1 MNIVYIHSSYKPN
14 DLIGQ
19 WFSAAKEMVE
29 KDGGKAYFAIKYV
42 KGKKIQE
49 HDIMVG
55 DSISCKIH
63 SLMFDCFGLQDMFSW
78 FATKRFL
85 KKLDKIHPEVIHLH
99 VANDW
104 FLNMGLLCNYIN
116 KHNIKAVWTF
126 HDARVMTGCCPC
138 PVFVGCEEWQRK
150 CEGKNCSNT
159 FIVPTRKFLYLIGI
173 THNYRKK
180 TIGRIKNLTI
190 VTPSKWMSTLV
201 EKSYLKNKPCVVI
214 NNGINLDMFH
224 PVEQNVREKYGI
236 SPDKKILLSV
246 GNPIWELKG
255 RSFLHRLFKDLPDK
269 YYFIWIG
276 CIDRDVD
283 SFKDCDRISVFPR
296 VDREELLQFYTAA
309 DLFVNPTLAD
319 NFPTV
324 NLECQACGTP
334 VVAFDS
340 EGTKETVAPNA
351 GVVVPRKDYEALRD
365 AILNFA
371 FDNAGEK
378 SREFALQFDQKNVM
392 PKYFNLYNSK

>member
-19 WFSAAKEMVE
+19 WFVATKEMVE
-29 KDGGKAYFAIKYV
+29 RHGGKAYFAIKYV
-42 KGKKIQE
+42 KGKALQE
-49 HDIMVG
+49 HDIVVG
-55 DSISCKIH
+55 DTISCGIH
-63 SLMFDCFGLQDMFSW
+63 SRMFDYFGLQDMFSW

-85 KKLDKIHPEVIHLH
+85 SKLDEIHPDVIHLH
-99 VANDW
+99 VTNDW
-104 FLNMGLLCNYIN
+104 FLNMGLLCKYIN

-126 HDARVMTGCCPC
+126 HDARVMTGNCPY
-138 PVFVGCEEWQRK
+138 PNYIGCKEWQK
-150 CEGKNCSNT
+150 ECSGKNCKNT
-159 FIVPTRKFLYLIGI
+159 FIVPSCRYLYLVGL
-173 THNYRKK
+173 THKYRKS
-180 TIGRIKNLTI
+180 TIGSLKDLTI
-190 VTPSKWMSTLV
+190 ATPSKWMSSLV
-201 EKSYLKNKPCVVI
+201 AKSYLKDKPCVVI

-224 PVEQNVREKYGI
+224 PVKQDVRQKYGI
-236 SPDKKILLSV
+236 AKDKIILLSV

-255 RSFLHRLFKDLPDK
+255 RAYLHRLFNELPDK

-276 CIDRDVD
+276 CIDRDVEKY
-283 SFKDCDRISVFPR
+283 KDNKRILAFPR

-340 EGTKETVAPNA
+340 DGTKETVVPNA
-351 GVVVPRKDYEALRD
+351 GMVVPRKDYEALRD
-365 AILNFA
+365 AILNFL
-371 FDNAGEK
+371 FVDAGTK
-378 SREFALQFDQKNVM
+378 SRIFALQFDQKDVM
-392 PKYFNLYNSK
+392 PKYFELYKSK